1 MVWILRT
8 LRKIEVW
15 SHARLVATLRLPISG
30 TKLCLQLT
38 WAQWPWPL
46 RQSFLLLPFNHL
58 VGRNPMMPPVDT
70 SHRHWPEKKRCF
82 LSRHRFFL
90 LDECHRIILASG
102 KRRAMKD
109 LWSLG
114 LGPGCSWYTNDQW
127 IGLITLNY
135 PWIVVLLYDIYETG
149 WRAQGSG
156 PDAGWGQPWEQAASS
171 KNSHKPEATSSSFGF
186 PTENQAQFIV
196 FLIAKTHKSI
206 QKPS

>member
-70 SHRHWPEKKRCF
+70 SHRHWPEKNVV
-82 LSRHRFFL
+82 SWVGIGFFL

-135 PWIVVLLYDIYETG
+135 PWIMWFCYMIYMRLAEG
-149 WRAQGSG
+149 LK
-156 PDAGWGQPWEQAASS
+156 DLGQMPMRTTMRTSS
-171 KNSHKPEATSSSFGF
+171 K
-186 PTENQAQFIV
+186 
-196 FLIAKTHKSI
+196 
-206 QKPS
+206 

>member
-1 MVWILRT
+1 MTFNVKIISFRLIGGVPPLLGLHIWVFHLMVWILRT

-82 LSRHRFFL
+82 LSRHRFFCL
-90 LDECHRIILASG
+90 TRV
-102 KRRAMKD
+102 
-109 LWSLG
+109 
-114 LGPGCSWYTNDQW
+114 
-127 IGLITLNY
+127 IGLSSLLENGVRWKTSEA
-135 PWIVVLLYDIYETG
+135 WAWVLGVHDIPMING
-149 WRAQGSG
+149 L
-156 PDAGWGQPWEQAASS
+156 
-171 KNSHKPEATSSSFGF
+171 
-186 PTENQAQFIV
+186 V
-196 FLIAKTHKSI
+196 
-206 QKPS
+206 